1 VSFWQFC
8 CPWHIFS
15 KFASMSKVIGIDLG
29 TTNSVVAVVEGGEP
43 VVIVNQEGKRTTP
56 SVVAFKPNGEILVG
70 ELAKRQAVTNP
81 ERTFYS
87 VKRIIGKSYDEAKQ
101 EIDMLLYKDKIKPKG
116 NHCVIEV
123 DGKAHYP
130 QEISAKVLMKLKQ
143 AAEAYLGHPVTEAVI
158 TVPAYFNDAQRKATK
173 EAGEIAGLNVLRIIN
188 EPTAAALAYGVDK
201 EIKNGKV
208 AVFDLG
214 GGTFDI
220 SILEISD
227 GVFEVLSTSGD
238 THLGGDDFDERIVRF
253 IIDRI
258 KAEHGVDVTGDPK
271 AMQRIREAAEQAKI
285 ELSSRTVTDI
295 TLPYLYMSPEKGV
308 IDVNL
313 QLTRAQFESM
323 CSDLYERIKTP
334 CMKAMEAANL
344 KPSDIDVVVLVGGS
358 TRMPRIRTL
367 VQEIFGKE
375 PKSNINPDEAVALG
389 AAIQGA
395 ILKGEVKDILLLDV
409 IPISLGVEIAG
420 DRFVK
425 MIEANTTIPV
435 KRSEIFSTVVD
446 NQTAVEIHILQG
458 ERPIASANK
467 SLGRFILDG
476 IPPAP
481 RGVPQIEVTFDVDAN
496 GILHVTAVDKATN
509 KSKSIRIEGGT
520 SLPKEEIE
528 RLKKEAEMYAEED
541 KKKAELADLRV
552 QIDDLLYKYNKLEQQ
567 AQECE
572 ECKKQIE
579 EDRNKLLDLRTN
591 DNIEEVRNKV
601 MEIAARFY
609 ALSYKLNNPQNNEN
623 QTSQTEE
630 VSTSNQSTN

>member
-1 VSFWQFC
+1 
-8 CPWHIFS
+8 
-15 KFASMSKVIGIDLG
+15 MSKVIGIDLG

-56 SVVAFKPNGEILVG
+56 SVVAFKPNGEVLVG

-81 ERTFYS
+81 GSTFYS
-87 VKRIIGKSYDEAKQ
+87 VKRIIGKSYDEAKH
-101 EIDMLLYKDKIKPKG
+101 EIGMLLYKDKIKPKG
-116 NHCVIEV
+116 NLCVIQ
-123 DGKAHYP
+123 DGEKTYYP

-201 EIKNGKV
+201 ELKAGKV

-238 THLGGDDFDERIVRF
+238 THLGGDDFDERIAKF
-253 IIDRI
+253 IIDKI
-258 KAEHGVDVTGDPK
+258 KTEHGVDVTRDPK

-285 ELSSRTVTDI
+285 ELSSQSVADI
-295 TLPYLYMSPEKGV
+295 TLPYLHMSPDKGV
-308 IDVNL
+308 IDVSM
-313 QLTRAQFESM
+313 QITRTQFENL

-334 CMKAMEAANL
+334 CLKAMEAANL
-344 KPSDIDVVVLVGGS
+344 KPQDIDAVVLVGGS
-358 TRMPRIRTL
+358 TRMPRVRAL
-367 VQEIFGKE
+367 VKEIFGKE

-389 AAIQGA
+389 AAVQGA

-435 KRSEIFSTVVD
+435 KKSEIFSTVAD
-446 NQTAVEIHILQG
+446 GQTTVEIHILQG

-467 SLGRFILDG
+467 TLGRFILDG

-481 RGVPQIEVTFDVDAN
+481 RGVPQIEVTFDIDAN
-496 GILHVTAVDKATN
+496 GILNVTAVDKATN
-509 KSKSIRIEGGT
+509 KSQSIRIEGGT
-520 SLPKEEIE
+520 SLDKKEVE

-541 KKKAELADLRV
+541 KKKAELADLGA
-552 QIDDLLYKYNKLEQQ
+552 QIDDFLYKYNKLEQQ
-567 AQECE
+567 SQDCE

-579 EDRNKLLDLRTN
+579 EDRNKLLELRTD

-609 ALSYKLNNPQNNEN
+609 ALSYKLNNPQNSEN
-623 QTSQTEE
+623 STPQTEE
-630 VSTSNQSTN
+630 VSTSNESTN

>member
-1 VSFWQFC
+1 
-8 CPWHIFS
+8 
-15 KFASMSKVIGIDLG
+15 MSKVIGIDLG

-56 SVVAFKPNGEILVG
+56 SVVAFKPNGDVLVG

-81 ERTFYS
+81 EKTFYS
-87 VKRIIGKSYDEAKQ
+87 VKRIIGKSYDEAKE

-123 DGKAHYP
+123 DGKSYYP

-143 AAEAYLGHPVTEAVI
+143 AAEAYLGHTVTEAVI

-201 EIKNGKV
+201 EIKNGKI

-238 THLGGDDFDERIVRF
+238 THLGGDDFDERIARF

-258 KAEHGVDVTGDPK
+258 KAEYGVDVTRDPK

-285 ELSSRTVTDI
+285 ELSSRTITDI
-295 TLPYLYMSPEKGV
+295 TLPYLHMSPEKGV

-334 CMKAMEAANL
+334 CLKAMEAANL
-344 KPSDIDVVVLVGGS
+344 KPSDIDAVVLVGGS

-446 NQTAVEIHILQG
+446 GQTAVEIHILQG

-520 SLPKEEIE
+520 TLPKEEIE

-541 KKKAELADLRV
+541 KKRAELADLRV
-552 QIDDLLYKYNKLEQQ
+552 QIDDFLYKYNKLEQQ
-567 AQECE
+567 AQDCE

-579 EDRNKLLDLRTN
+579 EDRNKLLELRTS
-591 DNIEEVRNKV
+591 DNIEEVRNKL
-601 MEIAARFY
+601 MEVAARFY
-609 ALSYKLNNPQNNEN
+609 ALSYKINNSQNGNATTQQQQETN
-623 QTSQTEE
+623 TSKY
-630 VSTSNQSTN
+630 NTN

>member
-1 VSFWQFC
+1 
-8 CPWHIFS
+8 
-15 KFASMSKVIGIDLG
+15 MSKVIGIDLG
-29 TTNSVVAVVEGGEP
+29 TTNSVVAVIEGGEP

-87 VKRIIGKSYDEAKQ
+87 VKRIIGKSYDEAKE
-101 EIDMLLYKDKIKPKG
+101 EIDMLLYKDKVKPKG
-116 NHCVIEV
+116 NLCVIEV
-123 DGKAHYP
+123 DGKTYYP

-238 THLGGDDFDERIVRF
+238 THLGGDDFDERIAKF

-258 KAEHGVDVTGDPK
+258 KAEYGVDVTRDPK

-285 ELSSRTVTDI
+285 ELSSRTITDI
-295 TLPYLYMSPEKGV
+295 TLPYLHMSPEKGV

-334 CMKAMEAANL
+334 CLKAMEAANL
-344 KPSDIDVVVLVGGS
+344 KPSDIDAVVLVGGS

-389 AAIQGA
+389 AAVQGA

-446 NQTAVEIHILQG
+446 GQTAVEIHILQG

-496 GILHVTAVDKATN
+496 GILHVTAIDKATN

-541 KKKAELADLRV
+541 KKKAELAELRV
-552 QIDDLLYKYNKLEQQ
+552 QIEDLLYKYNKLEQQ
-567 AQECE
+567 AQDCE
-572 ECKKQIE
+572 ECKKRIE
-579 EDRNKLLDLRTN
+579 EDRNKLLELRIN
-591 DNIEEVRNKV
+591 DNIEEVRNKF

-609 ALSYKLNNPQNNEN
+609 ALSYRINNAQNGNA
-623 QTSQTEE
+623 TTEQQQE
-630 VSTSNQSTN
+630 TSTNEYNTN